1 MADATWG
8 AGIKPEEEDNVEPPL
23 NELTRRDDA
32 GRPIAC
38 RDLYSMLLT
47 FGGAAIY
54 HTTRKLTVLSDSSL
68 GNEEQAT
75 TLVAEPMEQARE
87 TARALGCAQE
97 EPTVILSDNLAHA
110 RVAMR
115 RGAAARS
122 RHLLRRYYVLRQ
134 RIERGACGVV
144 HIPDAENPA
153 DFLTKWVPKAKLNRS
168 LAYVTGSR
176 GITKRN

>member
-1 MADATWG
+1 MLHRHMRFHACGSARG
-8 AGIKPEEEDNVEPPL
+8 RPP
-23 NELTRRDDA
+23 A
-32 GRPIAC
+32 GR
-38 RDLYSMLLT
+38 RRESRLLVH
-47 FGGAAIY
+47 GDAA
-54 HTTRKLTVLSDSSL
+54 
-68 GNEEQAT
+68 
-75 TLVAEPMEQARE
+75 P
-87 TARALGCAQE
+87 
-97 EPTVILSDNLAHA
+97 DNLAHA

-176 GITKRN
+176 GIAKRS